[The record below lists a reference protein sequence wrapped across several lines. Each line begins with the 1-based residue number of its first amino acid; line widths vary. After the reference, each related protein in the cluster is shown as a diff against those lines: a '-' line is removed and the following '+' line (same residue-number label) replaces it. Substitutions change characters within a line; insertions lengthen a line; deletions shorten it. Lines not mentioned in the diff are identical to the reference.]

1 MSELRWHP
9 FLEQWVITATHRQE
23 RTFLPAAD
31 YCPFCPTRPGALPTE
46 VPAPNYEIVVLQ
58 NRFPS
63 LQPAPPEPAAPGSER
78 CPVQPSRG
86 VCEVVLYTPEHE
98 GSLSDRTE
106 QEIERLVHVWTDRYE
121 ELGRL
126 DYVEYVFI
134 FENKGEAVGVTLT
147 HPHGQIYAFPYVPP
161 VVRRELEASAK
172 HWASTGRCLFC
183 DVLAG
188 EKADG
193 RRLVAESDAFL
204 AFVPWYARYPY
215 EVHVASKAHRGALSD
230 LDGDE
235 KRDLARML
243 KMVLVKYDALWGFA
257 MPYIMVMHQRP
268 SDGGRHESCHFH
280 IEFYPPH
287 RTPDKLKYLA
297 GCESGAG
304 TFINDTLPEE
314 TAAELA
320 SSLEQGKPKPPR

>member
-9 FLEQWVITATHRQE
+9 FFEEWVITATHRQE
-23 RTFLPAAD
+23 RTFLPPAD
-31 YCPFCPTRPGALPTE
+31 YCPFCPTRPGAAPTE
-46 VPAPNYEIVVLQ
+46 VPAPDYEIVVLQ

-63 LQPAPPEPAAPGSER
+63 LQPAPPAPAVRGSELG
-78 CPVQPSRG
+78 PVQPSRG
-86 VCEVVLYTPEHE
+86 VCEVVLYSPRHD
-98 GSLSDRTE
+98 GSLADRTE
-106 QEIERLVHVWTDRYE
+106 QEIERLVHVWTDRYV

-161 VVRRELEASAK
+161 LVRRELEASAN
-172 HWASTGRCLFC
+172 HLARTGRCLTC
-183 DVLAG
+183 DVLDR
-188 EKADG
+188 ERADEQ
-193 RRLVAESDAFL
+193 RLVAESAAFL

-215 EVHVASKAHRGALSD
+215 EVHVASKGHRGALSD
-230 LDGDE
+230 LDPDE

-243 KMVLVKYDALWGFA
+243 KTVLGKYDALWGFSL
-257 MPYIMVMHQRP
+257 PYIMVMHQRP
-268 SDGGRHESCHFH
+268 SDGRPHEGYHFH
-280 IEFYPPH
+280 TEFYPPH
-287 RTPDKLKYLA
+287 RTRDRLKYLA

-314 TAAELA
+314 TAAELR
-320 SSLEQGKPKPPR
+320 GV